1 MVPHHDDIAFSQA
14 VPLVDVDTGNTTLN
28 NALPGFYGCIDD
40 SIKTN
45 GRSNLD
51 SYFEKEPT
59 KNEVTACYYKIFD
72 NTSQG
77 NNDDIG
83 GNDDE

>member
-1 MVPHHDDIAFSQA
+1 MVSHHDDIAFSQA

-28 NALPGFYGCIDD
+28 NALPGFYECIDD

-51 SYFEKEPT
+51 SYFEEPT
-59 KNEVTACYYKIFD
+59 KNEVTACYYKIF
-72 NTSQG
+72 NNASQG